1 MKRFRHFVLL
11 PAIII
16 AAVILLTVSAC
27 AEGISEATWQAP
39 EVRKDETGLWD
50 YGVLEDGT
58 AVITGFAIDGT
69 TLKIPETV
77 DGIPVTMIARAPL
90 EKPDYSKMRAV
101 RKVVLPK
108 GLKVI
113 GQRAFEF
120 FAAMTSVNI
129 PDSVEVIGY
138 AAFKDCQALG
148 QVTIPEGVRT
158 IGTEAFRGCGKLA
171 FPKLPSTLE
180 RIEAYAFY
188 LCRKAG
194 KVTLPAS
201 VRFVGEMAF
210 GNCEI
215 RALTMNEGLEEIG
228 DYAFVSHNLNEIIF
242 PASLQKIGN
251 AAFVPLNPKNLKK
264 VTFNG
269 IATEPGIGV
278 FGYDDGYDAYRKN
291 ALKNDS
297 GAKAEDY
304 DKKDPAN
311 WTDYYRTT
319 HYYSAEPLTVIC
331 YPGSKAD
338 QAYQFNVKKS
348 YLKVTQEAV
357 TAPAERVLQA
367 GLYTNDDLVYELV
380 VPEGV
385 EEIADSAFAGLATLN
400 RITLPAT
407 LTKIG
412 AHAFEG
418 CIGLKEIDIQA
429 KEMTGIGEAA
439 FKGCSELK
447 SITILEGITEIGN
460 STFEGCQ
467 KLEKVKMPKAGVTR
481 IGDNAFAD
489 CAALTGLQL
498 TAGLESIGKKA
509 FLRCGWKDAQIPDT
523 VTSIGDRA
531 FYSGSMTKL
540 KLPAGMEEIGDYL
553 CGYCMNLSDVTLPKT
568 LKRIGKCA
576 FIRCPL
582 TKMTLPEGL
591 VSIGEQAFAFD
602 AAYALKQYGRNKTV
616 SRLRSVNFP
625 DSLEEIGK
633 EAFLANDGLT
643 AISFSKNARL
653 REIGERAF
661 ASCYRLKN
669 IALPDSL
676 QKIGSEAFRE
686 CVQMTRADLGKG
698 ITALGDKAFYYC
710 PKMLSMTV
718 PDTLK
723 EIGQD
728 VLTNHGKKLKVT
740 TPQDSPFHQYLK
752 EHYKNVTV
760 LYPKK

>member
-1 MKRFRHFVLL
+1 MKRNLFLKALAMIVMALVLL
-11 PAIII
+11 A
-16 AAVILLTVSAC
+16 VSAC

-58 AVITGFAIDGT
+58 AVITGFTIEGT
-69 TLKIPETV
+69 SLKIPDTV

-90 EKPDYSKMRAV
+90 EKPDYAKMRAV
-101 RKVVLPK
+101 KKVTLPE
-108 GLKVI
+108 GLKTI

-138 AAFKDCQALG
+138 AAFKDCKELRSI
-148 QVTIPEGVRT
+148 TIPDGVRT
-158 IGTEAFRGCGKLA
+158 IGAEAFRGCGKLA
-171 FPKLPSTLE
+171 FPKLPSALE

-188 LCRKAG
+188 SCTKAG

-201 VRFVGEMAF
+201 VRYIGEMAF
-210 GNCEI
+210 GNCRI
-215 RALTMNEGLEEIG
+215 NGLTLNEGIEEIG
-228 DYAFVSHNLNEIIF
+228 DYAFTGHNLQEIVF

-251 AAFVPLNPKNLKK
+251 AAFVPEAAKTLKK

-269 IATEPGIGV
+269 ISTEPGIGV
-278 FGYDDGYDAYRKN
+278 FGYDDGYAAYRQKMRKEN
-291 ALKNDS
+291 S
-297 GAKAEDY
+297 GTKAEEY

-311 WTDYYRTT
+311 WTDYYRAT
-319 HYYSAEPLTVIC
+319 HYFSAETLTITC

-338 QAYQFNVKKS
+338 QAYQFNVKKK
-348 YLKVTQEAV
+348 YLESDREAV
-357 TAPAERVLQA
+357 TAPSDRVLQA

-380 VPEGV
+380 IPEGV

-400 RITLPAT
+400 RITLPTT
-407 LTKIG
+407 LMKIG
-412 AHAFEG
+412 AHAFED
-418 CIGLKEIDIQA
+418 CIGLKEVVIQA
-429 KEMTGIGEAA
+429 KEMTEIGEAA

-447 SITILEGITEIGN
+447 SIDISEGITEIGN

-481 IGDNAFAD
+481 IGDSAFAD

-509 FLRCGWKDAQIPDT
+509 FIRCGWKEAMIPDT
-523 VTSIGDRA
+523 VKSIGDKA
-531 FYSGSMTKL
+531 FYSGAMTKL
-540 KLPAGMEEIGDYL
+540 RLPAEMEEIGDYL
-553 CGYCMNLSDVTLPKT
+553 CGYCTNLSEVTLPKT

-582 TKMTLPEGL
+582 SKLTLPEGL
-591 VSIGEQAFAFD
+591 ESIGEQAFAFD
-602 AAYALKQYGRNKTV
+602 AAYAQKQYGRSKVV
-616 SRLRSVNFP
+616 SKLRSVNIP
-625 DSLEEIGK
+625 DSLEVIGK
-633 EAFLANDGLT
+633 EAFLANDALT
-643 AISFSKNARL
+643 SVVFSKNPRL
-653 REIGERAF
+653 REIGESAF
-661 ASCYRLKN
+661 ASCYRLKG
-669 IALPDSL
+669 ISLPDSL

-686 CVQMTRADLGKG
+686 CVQMTKADLGKG
-698 ITALGDKAFYYC
+698 ITELGDMAFYYC
-710 PKMLSMTV
+710 PKMINMTV

-728 VLTNHGKKLKVT
+728 VLKNHGKKLKVT
-740 TPQDSPFHQYLK
+740 TPQDSPFHQYLQ

-760 LYPKK
+760 VHPKK